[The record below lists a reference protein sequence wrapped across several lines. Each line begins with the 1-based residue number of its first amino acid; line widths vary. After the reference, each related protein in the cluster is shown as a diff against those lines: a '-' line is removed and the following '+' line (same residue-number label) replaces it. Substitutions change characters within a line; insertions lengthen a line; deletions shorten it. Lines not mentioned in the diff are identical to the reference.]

1 MAKTSL
7 EIEWAAKTISTASCR
22 RRDRR
27 QPRRA
32 GGASRAEVRQRLAS
46 LLLAAA
52 SHHHPGTLAQ
62 ERVRDGP
69 AETASVAC
77 HQGHTTVELT

>member
-1 MAKTSL
+1 MPGDRCLDGVLAVRL
-7 EIEWAAKTISTASCR
+7 ASHVACHE
-22 RRDRR
+22 
-27 QPRRA
+27 A

-69 AETASVAC
+69 AETASAAC